1 MAAISR
7 YKAEKY
13 ISRIFKEYLTS
24 LKAAKRN
31 KKKLLPEA
39 NILFEGMDE
48 FDSFINSADFQQK
61 VYNRLNTQGIKE
73 LFNGAKL
80 LALYYDLPS
89 FAEVK
94 DCEIDID
101 TPNGRLEEIKEI
113 LAASYVF
120 NDKEDRILALLNSF
134 TDDELRIIQEDLYKL
149 QKELYQ
155 KLNFSQ
161 NKKVREFF
169 LNPNKRKGLFVTKDE
184 AGNIAKLSYTP
195 GNDIVFVNRKGE
207 LLDHGYGK
215 WKGGNRSKFF
225 GEKLGIG
232 QKRADMM
239 LQVAGYDYDST
250 AGMNIPTK
258 DKKRR
263 TFTDFNIYGNELKID
278 ITPEHKGDKI
288 KEEAFNKFPEIYAVF
303 GSRISG
309 MNGNIIELDDGTGK
323 VLGNVP
329 YFHQRDN
336 TTDEGTG
343 ENRVYG
349 GVMCQLTSLAMV
361 LASKGVKPTDPT
373 KQLEDELYEIAK
385 KEGRGGEKL
394 WRNTQSVYETITNSK
409 CNEYKVSDSSIKKS
423 QIESICSN
431 IDSRNP
437 VVLSLNYKDRNLKT
451 CGHIVVVIGY
461 TEKALIIHDPYGNL
475 EKGTNSN
482 YGTDKNG
489 AYVEYPKN
497 KYDIGKKWIRILEKK
512 GEN

>member
-7 YKAEKY
+7 YKAEDY
-13 ISRIFKEYLTS
+13 ISRIFKEYLSS
-24 LKAAKRN
+24 LKAAKQN

-39 NILFEGMDE
+39 NILFEGMEE

-61 VYNRLNTQGIKE
+61 VYNRLNLEGIKE
-73 LFNGAKL
+73 LFNEAKL

-89 FAEVK
+89 FTSVK
-94 DCEIDID
+94 DCQIDID
-101 TPNGRLEEIKEI
+101 TPNGRLEEIKEL
-113 LAASYVF
+113 LAARCVL
-120 NDKEDRILALLNSF
+120 NDKEDRILAVLHSF

-161 NKKVREFF
+161 NEKVRKFF

-184 AGNIAKLSYTP
+184 AGNIVKLSYTP

-215 WKGGNRSKFF
+215 WKGGRRSKFF

-309 MNGNIIELDDGTGK
+309 INGTIIELDDGTGK

-336 TTDEGTG
+336 RTDEGTG
-343 ENRVYG
+343 KNRVYG
-349 GVMCQLTSLAMV
+349 DVMCQLTSLAMV
-361 LASKGVKPTDPT
+361 LASKGVKPADPT

-385 KEGRGGEKL
+385 KEGYGYGQKKALWDNPIEMYKKVIPRVSGTFDSGKGSFYQDKKLEKIL
-394 WRNTQSVYETITNSK
+394 AQ
-409 CNEYKVSDSSIKKS
+409 
-423 QIESICSN
+423 
-431 IDSRNP
+431 IDSGNSII
-437 VVLSLNYKDRNLKT
+437 VDIKYGDDL
-451 CGHIVVVIGY
+451 GHVVVCIGY
-461 TEKALIIHDPYGNL
+461 TKDALIIHDPYGNL

-497 KYDIGKKWIRILEKK
+497 KYDIGNHWIRYLEEKDI
-512 GEN
+512 

>member
-7 YKAEKY
+7 YKAEQYVTK
-13 ISRIFKEYLTS
+13 IFKEYLGA
-24 LKAAKRN
+24 LKEAKRN

-48 FDSFINSADFQQK
+48 FAGFINSNNLQQK
-61 VYNRLNTQGIKE
+61 VYNRLNLEGIKE
-73 LFNGAKL
+73 LFNEAKL
-80 LALYYDLPS
+80 LALYYDLES
-89 FAEVK
+89 FTSVK
-94 DCEIDID
+94 DCEIDTD
-101 TPNGRLEEIKEI
+101 TPNGRLEEIKEL
-113 LAASYVF
+113 LAARCVL
-120 NDKEDRILALLNSF
+120 NDKEDRILAVLHSF

-184 AGNIAKLSYTP
+184 AGNIVKLSYTP

-349 GVMCQLTSLAMV
+349 DVMCQLTSLAMV

-394 WRNTQSVYETITNSK
+394 WTPVKATYEKVIPKITDIYDASTGFKSEDEDLSK
-409 CNEYKVSDSSIKKS
+409 ITE
-423 QIESICSN
+423 QIDIG
-431 IDSRNP
+431 NP
-437 VVLSLNYKDRNLKT
+437 VIVDIKFNSG
-451 CGHIVVVIGY
+451 GHVVVCVGY
-461 TEKALIIHDPYGNL
+461 TAKTLIFHDPYGNL
-475 EKGTNSN
+475 EKGENN
-482 YGTDKNG
+482 QYGSDKNG

-497 KYDIGKKWIRILEKK
+497 KYRIGKNWIRYLSEKEDK
-512 GEN
+512 

>member
-7 YKAEKY
+7 YKAEQYVTK
-13 ISRIFKEYLTS
+13 IFKEYLGA
-24 LKAAKRN
+24 LKEAKRN
-31 KKKLLPEA
+31 KEKLLPEA

-48 FDSFINSADFQQK
+48 FEDFINSNNLQQK
-61 VYNRLNTQGIKE
+61 VYNRLNLEGIKE
-73 LFNGAKL
+73 LFNEAKL
-80 LALYYDLPS
+80 LALYYDLES
-89 FAEVK
+89 FTSVK
-94 DCEIDID
+94 DCEIDTD
-101 TPNGRLEEIKEI
+101 TPNGRFEEIKEL
-113 LAASYVF
+113 LAARCVL
-120 NDKEDRILALLNSF
+120 NDKEDRILAVLHSF

-161 NKKVREFF
+161 NEKVREFF

-184 AGNIAKLSYTP
+184 AGNIVKLSYAP

-215 WKGGNRSKFF
+215 WKGGSRSKFF

-309 MNGNIIELDDGTGK
+309 INGTIIELDDGTGK

-336 TTDEGTG
+336 RTDEGTG
-343 ENRVYG
+343 KNRVYG
-349 GVMCQLTSLAMV
+349 DVMCQLTSLAMV

-385 KEGRGGEKL
+385 KEGYGYGQKKALWDNPIEMYKKVIPRVSGTFDSGKGSFYQDKKLEKIL
-394 WRNTQSVYETITNSK
+394 AQ
-409 CNEYKVSDSSIKKS
+409 
-423 QIESICSN
+423 
-431 IDSRNP
+431 IDSGNSII
-437 VVLSLNYKDRNLKT
+437 VDIKYGDDL
-451 CGHIVVVIGY
+451 GHVVVCIGY
-461 TEKALIIHDPYGNL
+461 TKDALIIHDPYGNL

-497 KYDIGKKWIRILEKK
+497 KYDIGNHWIRYLEEKDI
-512 GEN
+512 

>member
-7 YKAEKY
+7 YKAEQYVTK
-13 ISRIFKEYLTS
+13 IFKEYLGA
-24 LKAAKRN
+24 LKEAKRN
-31 KKKLLPEA
+31 KEKLLPEA

-48 FDSFINSADFQQK
+48 FEDFINSNNLQQK
-61 VYNRLNTQGIKE
+61 VYNRLNLEGIKE
-73 LFNGAKL
+73 LFNEAKL
-80 LALYYDLPS
+80 LALYYDLES
-89 FAEVK
+89 FTSVK
-94 DCEIDID
+94 DCEIDTD
-101 TPNGRLEEIKEI
+101 TPNGRFEEIKEL
-113 LAASYVF
+113 LAARCVL
-120 NDKEDRILALLNSF
+120 NDKEDRILAVLHSF

-161 NKKVREFF
+161 NEKVREFF

-184 AGNIAKLSYTP
+184 AGNIVKLSYTP

-215 WKGGNRSKFF
+215 WKGGSRSKFF

-309 MNGNIIELDDGTGK
+309 INGTIIELDDGTGK

-343 ENRVYG
+343 KNRVYG
-349 GVMCQLTSLAMV
+349 DIMCQLTSLAMV
-361 LASKGVKPTDPT
+361 LASKGVKPADPT

-437 VVLSLNYKDRNLKT
+437 VILSLNYKDRNLKT

>member
-7 YKAEKY
+7 YKAEQYVTK
-13 ISRIFKEYLTS
+13 IFKEYLGA
-24 LKAAKRN
+24 LKEAKRN
-31 KKKLLPEA
+31 KEKLLPEA

-48 FDSFINSADFQQK
+48 FEDFINSNNLQQK
-61 VYNRLNTQGIKE
+61 VYNRLNLEGIKE
-73 LFNGAKL
+73 LFNEAKL
-80 LALYYDLPS
+80 LALYYDLES
-89 FAEVK
+89 FTSVK
-94 DCEIDID
+94 DCEIDTD
-101 TPNGRLEEIKEI
+101 TPNGRFEEIKEL
-113 LAASYVF
+113 LAARCVL
-120 NDKEDRILALLNSF
+120 NDKEDRILAVLHSF

-161 NKKVREFF
+161 NEKVREFF

-184 AGNIAKLSYTP
+184 AGNIVKLSYTP

-215 WKGGNRSKFF
+215 WKGGRRSKFF

-309 MNGNIIELDDGTGK
+309 INGTIIELDDGTGK

-343 ENRVYG
+343 KNRVYG
-349 GVMCQLTSLAMV
+349 DIMCQLTSLAMV
-361 LASKGVKPTDPT
+361 LASKGVKPADPT

-437 VVLSLNYKDRNLKT
+437 VILSLNYKDRNLKT

>member
-7 YKAEKY
+7 YKAEQYVTK
-13 ISRIFKEYLTS
+13 IFKEYLGA
-24 LKAAKRN
+24 LKEAKRN

-48 FDSFINSADFQQK
+48 FAGFINSNTFQQK
-61 VYNRLNTQGIKE
+61 VYNRLNLEGIKE
-73 LFNGAKL
+73 LFNEVKL
-80 LALYYDLPS
+80 LALYYDLES
-89 FAEVK
+89 FTSVK
-94 DCEIDID
+94 DCQIDTD
-101 TPNGRLEEIKEI
+101 TPNGRLEEIKEL
-113 LAASYVF
+113 LAARCVF
-120 NDKEDRILALLNSF
+120 NDKEDRILAVLHSF

-169 LNPNKRKGLFVTKDE
+169 LNPKKRKGLFVTKDE
-184 AGNIAKLSYTP
+184 AGNIVKLSYTP

-215 WKGGNRSKFF
+215 WKGGSRSKFF

-239 LQVAGYDYDST
+239 LQVAGYDYDDT
-250 AGMNIPTK
+250 TRMNIPTK

-309 MNGNIIELDDGTGK
+309 INGNIIELDDGTGK

-349 GVMCQLTSLAMV
+349 DVMCQLTSLAMV
-361 LASKGVKPTDPT
+361 LASKGIKPTDPT

-385 KEGRGGEKL
+385 NKNFGGKNLWKDTWNVYKKVLENYNSTYDPIDDIGTIQINEIKRSIDDGAPVILSMDYKEDG
-394 WRNTQSVYETITNSK
+394 
-409 CNEYKVSDSSIKKS
+409 DH
-423 QIESICSN
+423 
-431 IDSRNP
+431 
-437 VVLSLNYKDRNLKT
+437 
-451 CGHIVVVIGY
+451 GHVVVAIGY
-461 TEKALIIHDPYGNL
+461 TKSGLIINDPYGDTTTRYKN
-475 EKGTNSN
+475 
-482 YGTDKNG
+482 KNG
-489 AYVEYPKN
+489 AFVEYQTN
-497 KYDIGKKWIRILEKK
+497 RWYIGKKWAVIIDKK
-512 GEN
+512 

>member
-7 YKAEKY
+7 YKAEQYVTK
-13 ISRIFKEYLTS
+13 IFKEYLGA
-24 LKAAKRN
+24 LKEAKRN

-48 FDSFINSADFQQK
+48 FAGFINSNTFQQK
-61 VYNRLNTQGIKE
+61 VYNRLNLEGIKE
-73 LFNGAKL
+73 LFNEAKL

-89 FAEVK
+89 YTSVK
-94 DCEIDID
+94 DCQIDTD
-101 TPNGRLEEIKEI
+101 TPNGRLEEIKEL
-113 LAASYVF
+113 LAARCVF
-120 NDKEDRILALLNSF
+120 NDKEDRILAVLHSF

-161 NKKVREFF
+161 NKKAREFF

-184 AGNIAKLSYTP
+184 AGNIVKLSYTP

-215 WKGGNRSKFF
+215 WKGGSRSKFF

-336 TTDEGTG
+336 RTDEGTG

-349 GVMCQLTSLAMV
+349 DVMCQITSLAMV
-361 LASKGVKPTDPT
+361 LASKGIKPTDPT

-461 TEKALIIHDPYGNL
+461 TEKALIIHDPYENL
-475 EKGTNSN
+475 EKETNSN
-482 YGTDKNG
+482 YGTDRNG
-489 AYVEYPKN
+489 AFSEYPKN

>member
-7 YKAEKY
+7 YKAEQYVTK
-13 ISRIFKEYLTS
+13 IFKEYLGA
-24 LKAAKRN
+24 LKEAKRN
-31 KKKLLPEA
+31 KEKLLPEA

-48 FDSFINSADFQQK
+48 FEDFINSNNLQQK
-61 VYNRLNTQGIKE
+61 VYNRLNLEGIKE
-73 LFNGAKL
+73 LFNEAKL
-80 LALYYDLPS
+80 LALYYDLES
-89 FAEVK
+89 FTSVK
-94 DCEIDID
+94 DCEIDTD
-101 TPNGRLEEIKEI
+101 TPNGRLEEIKEL
-113 LAASYVF
+113 LAARCVL
-120 NDKEDRILALLNSF
+120 NDKEDRILAVLHSF

-184 AGNIAKLSYTP
+184 AGNIVKLSYTP

-215 WKGGNRSKFF
+215 WKGGSRSKFF

-309 MNGNIIELDDGTGK
+309 INGTIIELDDGTGK

-336 TTDEGTG
+336 RTDEGTG
-343 ENRVYG
+343 ENRVCG
-349 GVMCQLTSLAMV
+349 DVMCQLTSLAMV
-361 LASKGVKPTDPT
+361 LASKGVKPTDLT

-482 YGTDKNG
+482 YGTDRNG
-489 AYVEYPKN
+489 AFVEYPKN

>member
-1 MAAISR
+1 
-7 YKAEKY
+7 
-13 ISRIFKEYLTS
+13 
-24 LKAAKRN
+24 
-31 KKKLLPEA
+31 
-39 NILFEGMDE
+39 
-48 FDSFINSADFQQK
+48 
-61 VYNRLNTQGIKE
+61 
-73 LFNGAKL
+73 
-80 LALYYDLPS
+80 
-89 FAEVK
+89 
-94 DCEIDID
+94 
-101 TPNGRLEEIKEI
+101 
-113 LAASYVF
+113 
-120 NDKEDRILALLNSF
+120 
-134 TDDELRIIQEDLYKL
+134 
-149 QKELYQ
+149 
-155 KLNFSQ
+155 
-161 NKKVREFF
+161 
-169 LNPNKRKGLFVTKDE
+169 
-184 AGNIAKLSYTP
+184 
-195 GNDIVFVNRKGE
+195 
-207 LLDHGYGK
+207 
-215 WKGGNRSKFF
+215 
-225 GEKLGIG
+225 
-232 QKRADMM
+232 MM

-309 MNGNIIELDDGTGK
+309 INGTIIELDDGTGK

-336 TTDEGTG
+336 RTDEGTG
-343 ENRVYG
+343 KNRVYG
-349 GVMCQLTSLAMV
+349 DVMCQLTSLAMV

-489 AYVEYPKN
+489 AFIEYPKN

>member
-7 YKAEKY
+7 YKAEQYVTK
-13 ISRIFKEYLTS
+13 IFKEYLGA
-24 LKAAKRN
+24 LKEAKRN
-31 KKKLLPEA
+31 KEKLLPEA

-48 FDSFINSADFQQK
+48 FEDFINSNNLQQK
-61 VYNRLNTQGIKE
+61 VYNRLNLEGIKE
-73 LFNGAKL
+73 LFNEAKL
-80 LALYYDLPS
+80 LALYYDLES
-89 FAEVK
+89 FTSVK
-94 DCEIDID
+94 DCEIDTD
-101 TPNGRLEEIKEI
+101 TPNGRFEEIKEL
-113 LAASYVF
+113 LAARCVL
-120 NDKEDRILALLNSF
+120 NDKEDRILAVLHSF

-161 NKKVREFF
+161 NEKVREFF

-184 AGNIAKLSYTP
+184 AGNIVKLSYTP

-215 WKGGNRSKFF
+215 WKGGRRSKFF

-278 ITPEHKGDKI
+278 ITREHKGDKI

-309 MNGNIIELDDGTGK
+309 INGTIIELDDGTGK

-343 ENRVYG
+343 KNRVYG
-349 GVMCQLTSLAMV
+349 DVMCQLTSLAMV

-437 VVLSLNYKDRNLKT
+437 VILSLNYKDRNLKT

-489 AYVEYPKN
+489 AFIEYPKN